1 MRNQDWLA
9 IMADNATRG
18 QEQKDHRANAEHPNE
33 LTLVLT
39 RGLYRG
45 LCRDLGRRKRR
56 AKNPM
61 ITGEA
66 AHVRV
71 PELWCRGS
79 GRVLVP
85 RFRSAHR
92 RQVLGASSVPRR
104 LRLASDVET
113 RTEERA
119 KFAVTP

>member
-56 AKNPM
+56 PQ
-61 ITGEA
+61 
-66 AHVRV
+66 R
-71 PELWCRGS
+71 
-79 GRVLVP
+79 
-85 RFRSAHR
+85 
-92 RQVLGASSVPRR
+92 
-104 LRLASDVET
+104 T
-113 RTEERA
+113 R
-119 KFAVTP
+119 